1 MTRAAL
7 RRLCSKGER
16 LGLAGLLRLGQ
27 AMLKA
32 GPVPSDGN
40 GMLGPTYQTNVV
52 VVSADHRSRESCTA
66 DLLDRGYGVS
76 SASTGLAGVEQA
88 LEEAC
93 DAVLVELP
101 LPDMETR
108 QFVGMIR
115 AVGSIPVLA
124 LVPEGESPADA
135 FGDGADDV
143 LSAPIDIAE
152 FQARVQAAIRRLADA
167 GGGDE
172 WSPLRIGGLAIDP
185 AAREARVDGR
195 LIELSRKEFDLLHAL
210 AQRPN
215 RVVSKQEL
223 MAEVWGRGEGAD
235 PKTIDVHLSW
245 LRRKLGET
253 AAEPRYL
260 RTVRGVGVK
269 LADPGA

>member
-1 MTRAAL
+1 
-7 RRLCSKGER
+7 
-16 LGLAGLLRLGQ
+16 
-27 AMLKA
+27 
-32 GPVPSDGN
+32 
-40 GMLGPTYQTNVV
+40 
-52 VVSADHRSRESCTA
+52 
-66 DLLDRGYGVS
+66 
-76 SASTGLAGVEQA
+76 
-88 LEEAC
+88 
-93 DAVLVELP
+93 VLVELP